1 MTTPSDRDRD
11 PATVPTAR
19 ADHHRSRGRRSVLG
33 VTLGVLLMVQGAGLA
48 GTAVAGAPDPAASR
62 RPVLR
67 EQVDDRFVEERDPFA
82 LDVCGVE
89 ALVEGRVWGHSV
101 QYGDMTVRQH
111 LNIEL
116 TWSDPQSG
124 ETLLVERDAET
135 FFQVPISETVDAE
148 AGTLTVVYETRITGV
163 PLKGVVP
170 GEGVILRDAGW
181 IEEVATVVVDLAT
194 GAVVSVDG
202 RFVDSRGP
210 HPFAELAPAER
221 DAVFCTALT
230 R

>member
-1 MTTPSDRDRD
+1 
-11 PATVPTAR
+11 
-19 ADHHRSRGRRSVLG
+19 VLG
-33 VTLGVLLMVQGAGLA
+33 AALGVLLIVQGAGPA
-48 GTAVAGAPDPAASR
+48 APAFAGAPAAGASR

-67 EQVDDRFVEERDPFA
+67 EQIDDRFVEEQDPFA

-111 LNIEL
+111 LNIEF

-124 ETLLVERDAET
+124 QTLLVERDAET
-135 FFQVPISETVDAE
+135 FFQVPISETVDAD
-148 AGTLTVVYETRITGV
+148 AGTLTVVYETRITGL

-194 GAVVSVDG
+194 GEVVSVDG
-202 RFVDSRGP
+202 RFLDSRGP
-210 HPFAELAPAER
+210 HPFAELTPAER